1 VPDDLTLT
9 PEVRGPLTIHPV
21 PGVRRFGVDAFFTD
35 RWGGVSVGPF
45 ATLNLAEHVGDQAE
59 HVAENRRR
67 VSDAIGVGV
76 ERLVIV
82 RQVHGNAAVEAERVR
97 DDTEG
102 DALHCASTRWALAVL
117 VADCVPILLVDEATP
132 RIAVVHAGWRGLRR
146 GVVGTTLAAFDHPS
160 TVHAFVGPSIS
171 YEGYQVG
178 PDVAEQF
185 VDVPDAL
192 YPDVGDRLR
201 LDLRRVAVHQLVGL
215 GVHDANVAV
224 SRQPT
229 DGGELFFS
237 DRAVRPCGRFALVAR
252 RTVAWGEMD
261 GGSP

>member
-1 VPDDLTLT
+1 MPNDLTLT
-9 PEVRGPLTIHPV
+9 PEVRGPLTVHPV
-21 PGVRRFGVDAFFTD
+21 PGVRRFGVDAFVTD
-35 RWGGVSVGPF
+35 RWGGVSDGPF
-45 ATLNLAEHVGDQAE
+45 ATLNLAEHVGDRAE

-67 VSDAIGVGV
+67 VSDAIGVDAD
-76 ERLVIV
+76 RLVVV
-82 RQVHGNAAVEAERVR
+82 RQVHGNVVVEAGRVS
-97 DDTEG
+97 DDTEA
-102 DALHCASTRWALAVL
+102 DALHCASARWALAVL
-117 VADCVPILLVDEATP
+117 VADCVPMLLVDEASP
-132 RIAVVHAGWRGLRR
+132 RFAVVHAGWRGLQR
-146 GVVGTTLAAFDHPS
+146 GVVRNALAAFDDPS

-171 YEGYQVG
+171 AEGYQVG

-192 YPDVGDRLR
+192 YPDGGDRSR

-215 GVHDANVAV
+215 GVHDANVEV

-261 GGSP
+261 EGSS